1 MIEFIVKLHPE
12 ISIKSKSVR
21 KRQTM
26 LLEQNIKTI
35 LLRLDPAVEV
45 HNLYDHLTVRLEKND
60 DKLRQQMAEHL
71 QSIPGIVQ
79 FAEMQSAGFD
89 SLHHIFEQVLA
100 LYRDELTGK
109 SFVVRV
115 RRSGDHS
122 FSSLDAER
130 YIGGGLN
137 QHIPSAR
144 VQLKN
149 PDVSVQ
155 LEIRRDNLIMKKRI
169 YQGMGGFPLPSQGD
183 VLSLISGGFDSAV
196 ASYLMIR
203 KGLRTHFLFFNLGGA
218 AHETGVRQMAF
229 YIWQKYSLSHKV
241 KFVSVDFAPVVD
253 EILSRIPSGRMGV
266 VLKRMMMRA
275 AATVAESLNVKA
287 VVTGE
292 SIGQVASQTI
302 VNLNVID
309 RVTDTLIL
317 RPLIYQD
324 KQEIIDIARAIGVED
339 MAKTMPE
346 YCGVISRSPTINA
359 VLADVLAAE
368 QQFDFSILDKVS
380 HEAKVL
386 DIRTVEYQAEQQLT
400 TVATESVL
408 PPDAIVLDVRAPDEA
423 DLHPLQLDSHLVQEL
438 PFFRIASSFAGL
450 DQSKQ
455 YYLYCDRGVMSR
467 LQALLLK
474 EQGYQN
480 VGVYKK
486 A

>member
-35 LLRLDPAVEV
+35 LLRLDPKVEV
-45 HNLYDHLTVRLEKND
+45 HNLYDHLTVRL
-60 DKLRQQMAEHL
+60 DKEDEALRQQMAEHL
-71 QSIPGIVQ
+71 QCIPGIVQ

-100 LYRDELTGK
+100 LYRDELNGK

-115 RRSGDHS
+115 RRSGDHA

-149 PDVSVQ
+149 PEVSVQ

-253 EILSRIPSGRMGV
+253 EILSRIPSGLMGV

-309 RVTDTLIL
+309 RVTETLIL

-359 VLADVLAAE
+359 VLADVQAAE

-380 HEAKVL
+380 VEAKIL

-408 PPDAIVLDVRAPDEA
+408 PADAIVLDVRAPDEA
-423 DLHPLQLDSHLVQEL
+423 DLHPLQLDSHVVQEL
-438 PFFRIASSFAGL
+438 PFFRIASQFAGL
-450 DQSKQ
+450 DQTRQ

>member
-45 HNLYDHLTVRLEKND
+45 HNLYDHLTVRLDKD
-60 DKLRQQMAEHL
+60 DEKLRQQMAEHL
-71 QSIPGIVQ
+71 QCIPGIVQ
-79 FAEMQSAGFD
+79 FAEMQSASFD

-100 LYRDELTGK
+100 LYRDELSGK

-137 QHIPSAR
+137 QHIPTAR

-253 EILSRIPSGRMGV
+253 EILSRIPSGLMGV
-266 VLKRMMMRA
+266 VLKRMMMRSA
-275 AATVAESLNVKA
+275 AVVAESLNVKA

-359 VLADVLAAE
+359 VLTDVLAAE

-380 HEAKVL
+380 QEAKVL

-408 PPDAIVLDVRAPDEA
+408 PSDAIVLDVRAPDET
-423 DLHPLQLDSHLVQEL
+423 DLHPLQLDSHQVQEL
-438 PFFRIASSFAGL
+438 PFFRIASQFAGL